1 MEGEEGNGKDK
12 RKHIKIANNLTYFNF
27 ITNPFKYST
36 SRI

>member
-12 RKHIKIANNLTYFNF
+12 RKHIKIANNLTHFNLSL
-27 ITNPFKYST
+27 TLKYST